1 MLDQVTFHQLELFLL
16 AAKLKNFSKSAERM
30 AISQPAFSA
39 QIIKLEGILGVPLF
53 ERIGRKVELTES
65 GALFAEYAQK
75 ILSTL
80 REGKQ
85 ALDDMSRTVIGALR
99 IGASTTIANYILPE
113 YLGRFRK
120 LFPECVIEMTV
131 NNTEQIEQSILNNEI
146 DLGLVEGPLQHPAK
160 VNSSLFMKDELV
172 VVFSSSH
179 RFRGRPWISIED
191 FRGEPLILRE
201 KGSGTRKVF
210 MGAMDVNHDPLKVV
224 MELGDTEAIKRML
237 ESDSGVA
244 VISLSAV
251 GREIKGKSLS
261 MARIKDCPMP
271 RLFNMILLTNKYM
284 SNPVREFIKILNP
297 VEKPALD

>member
-30 AISQPAFSA
+30 GISQPAFSA
-39 QIIKLEGILGVPLF
+39 QIIKLESILGTSLF
-53 ERIGRKVELTES
+53 ERIGRKVELTEA
-65 GALFAEYAQK
+65 GAMFAEYAQR
-75 ILSTL
+75 ITSSL

-85 ALDDMSRTVIGALR
+85 ALDDMSSTVMGTLR
-99 IGASTTIANYILPE
+99 IGASTTIANYILPD

-120 LFPECVIEMTV
+120 SFPGCVIEMTV
-131 NNTEQIEQSILNNEI
+131 NNTDQIEQAILNNEI
-146 DLGLVEGPLQHPAK
+146 DLGLVEGPLQHPGK
-160 VNSSLFMKDELV
+160 VNSNLFMKDELV
-172 VVFSSSH
+172 VVFSASH
-179 RFRGRPWISIED
+179 RFLGRAQISLDD

-251 GREIKGKSLS
+251 HREIKTKSLA
-261 MARIKDCPMP
+261 MARIKGCPMP
-271 RLFNMILLTNKYM
+271 RLFNMILLKNKYM
-284 SNPVREFIKILNP
+284 SNPVREFISILNP
-297 VEKPALD
+297 AEKPFLD